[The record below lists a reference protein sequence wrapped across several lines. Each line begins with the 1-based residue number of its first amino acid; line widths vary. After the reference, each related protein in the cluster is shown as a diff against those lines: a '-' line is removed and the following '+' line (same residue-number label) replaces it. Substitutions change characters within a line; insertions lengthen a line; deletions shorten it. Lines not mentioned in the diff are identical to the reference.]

1 MEKVSSQKI
10 IIEKS
15 NNLYIYI
22 YILEKLVR
30 IKVYWLNLLFSNRLK
45 Y

>member
-15 NNLYIYI
+15 NNLYI